1 MSNVELDVRAYPVNN
16 EQSNTKAFASVSFK
30 VDGADLVAIHGIRVV
45 DGAKG
50 LFVTMPQ
57 SKDKDGEYHDIAF
70 PLNGDLRKELN
81 KAVLNEY
88 GKAVNVDR
96 KQSIGDKI
104 ADGKAQAA
112 QQQRDAAPVAAYAKK
127 APGLGD

>member
-1 MSNVELDVRAYPVNN
+1 MSNVEMDVRAYPINN

-30 VDGADLVAIHGIRVV
+30 VDGEDLVAIHGIRVV
-45 DGAKG
+45 DGSKG

-70 PLNGDLRKELN
+70 PLNGELRKELN

-88 GKAVNVDR
+88 GKAVSVDR

-112 QQQRDAAPVAAYAKK
+112 QHTAPAQTAAKK
-127 APGLGD
+127 SPGLGD

>member
-1 MSNVELDVRAYPVNN
+1 MSNVELDVRAYPVSN

-88 GKAVNVDR
+88 GKVMNVDR

-112 QQQRDAAPVAAYAKK
+112 QYSANAPAQTAAKK